1 MKNWINMK
9 HPLVKRFLPHL
20 IAVLSFLAISAIYF
34 YPAFNGYKLNQ
45 GDVTNFRGMAQE
57 IIEYRRMY
65 GEDPLWTNSMFGGM
79 PAYQISV
86 QHSNDVI
93 GILDEVITL
102 GLPRPANYLFLYL
115 LGFYILMLSL
125 RVKPATAAI
134 GALAFAFSSYYF
146 IILEAGHNT
155 KAHAI
160 GYMAPILAGI
170 IWAYRGK
177 FLFGGAV
184 AALFVA
190 LEVGANH
197 VQITYYLGF
206 LVLFVALVYAIRA
219 VRQQK
224 VKEYAKASV
233 VLLIAAALGIAAN
246 LNNLWPTYEYGQY
259 SIRGATE
266 LTVRPDGSSNEA
278 NTTAGLDRDYVTQWS
293 YGIQETLTLLVPNLM
308 GGESGALI
316 DQNTQKENPQ
326 LYREIAQGYQATQVF
341 PNTYWGD
348 QPFTSGPV
356 YFGAT
361 VFLLFLLGLVFV
373 RKRLKWAL
381 LATAILTIALAW
393 GKNFMGLTDFFLDY
407 LPGYDKFRAVT
418 IILSITGLVFP
429 LLGFLFLRRVQMK
442 PEVISENPKL
452 FFGIAGGVLLILL
465 ALVVAPQL
473 FFNFLSTRENEIFS
487 NLSQGESGA
496 AVLQYVSALQEARA
510 DLLVADALRSLLF
523 VLLTSVVIWFFA
535 KGKLNEKV
543 LLASMAV
550 LVVGDLWPIAKRYV
564 NNEKDRGR
572 YIAWQPEES
581 VTAAYPVAGADK
593 YILDREI
600 EMNPRVG
607 DAVNAA
613 VAEFRAEAKK
623 DVSKRA
629 GQAEIDDVKF
639 AALRFS
645 TDYRVLNLNGPFQE
659 SRTSYFHN
667 SLGGYHGAKLKRIQ
681 ELYDFHISKE
691 IAALSSVLQA
701 KPDVNS
707 VDRAVKNMDV
717 ANMLNTKYII
727 YNPEAPPFE
736 NDYAFGPAWFVE
748 FIDVAESADE
758 EILALDELDLRTE
771 AVIHS
776 DFSDA
781 VADFTY
787 QESAD
792 AAIAVEEHLPNY
804 ISYLYDSPVPQA
816 VVFSEI
822 YYPEGWNAYVDGEP
836 VEHFRAN
843 YTLRAMI
850 VPAGSHKIEFR
861 FEPSTYETASIISTS
876 AGLVVFFFFL
886 FAIYRNFK
894 TPEKDIY
901 EDLMS

>member
-1 MKNWINMK
+1 MK

-34 YPAFNGYKLNQ
+34 YPAFDGYKLNQ

-57 IIEYRRMY
+57 IIEFRRMY

-93 GILDEVITL
+93 GIIDNVISL
-102 GLPRPANYLFLYL
+102 GLPRPASYLFLYL

-125 RVKPATAAI
+125 RVKPALAAV

-160 GYMAPILAGI
+160 GYMAPVLAGI

-190 LEVGANH
+190 LEIGANH

-206 LVLFVALVYAIRA
+206 LVLFMVLVYAFRA
-219 VRQQK
+219 VRQHK
-224 VKEYAKASV
+224 VKEFIKASV
-233 VLLIAAALGIAAN
+233 VLLIAAALGVTAN

-266 LTVRPDGSSNEA
+266 LTITPDGNSNEA

-316 DQNTQKENPQ
+316 NQNTQKENPQ
-326 LYREIAQGYQATQVF
+326 MYRDIAQGYQATQVF
-341 PNTYWGD
+341 PNSYWGD

-361 VFLLFLLGLVFV
+361 VFLLFLLGLAFV

-407 LPGYDKFRAVT
+407 VPGYDKFRAVT
-418 IILSITGLVFP
+418 IVLSITGLVFP
-429 LLGFLFLRRVQMK
+429 ILGFLFLRQLMMK
-442 PEVISENPKL
+442 PEVISEKPKL
-452 FFGIAGGVLLILL
+452 FFGIAGGLSLILL
-465 ALVVAPQL
+465 ALVVAPQA
-473 FFNFLSTRENEIFS
+473 FFNFLSTQENEIFS
-487 NLSQGESGA
+487 SLSQGESGA
-496 AVLQYVSALQEARA
+496 AVLQYVSALQDARA
-510 DLLVADALRSLLF
+510 DLLVGDALRSLIF
-523 VLLTSVVIWFFA
+523 VLLTSAVIWFFA
-535 KGKLNEKV
+535 KGKLNEKLV
-543 LLASMAV
+543 LASLAI
-550 LVVGDLWPIAKRYV
+550 LVVADLWPVAKRYV

-572 YIAWQPEES
+572 YIAWQPEEAA
-581 VTAAYPVAGADK
+581 VTAYPVAGADE
-593 YILDREI
+593 YILDREMK
-600 EMNPRVG
+600 MNPRVG

-613 VAEFRAEAKK
+613 VTEFRAEAKK
-623 DVSKRA
+623 DVSRRA
-629 GQAEIDDVKF
+629 SQAEIEDVKF

-681 ELYDFHISKE
+681 ELYDFHIANE
-691 IAALSSVLQA
+691 INTLSTVLQGQ
-701 KPDVNS
+701 PDVNS
-707 VDRAVKNMDV
+707 VDQAVKNMAV
-717 ANMLNTKYII
+717 VNMLNTKYII

-736 NDYAFGPAWFVE
+736 NEYAYGPAWFVE
-748 FIDVAESADE
+748 YIETAESADE

-771 AVIHS
+771 AIVHS
-776 DFSDA
+776 DFSDE
-781 VADFTY
+781 VAGFTF

-822 YYPEGWNAYVDGEP
+822 YYPEGWNAYIDGESA
-836 VEHFRAN
+836 EHFRAN
-843 YTLRAMI
+843 YTLRGMI
-850 VPAGSHKIEFR
+850 IPEGSHKIEFK
-861 FEPSTYETASIISTS
+861 FEPATYETASLISTGS
-876 AGLVVFFFFL
+876 GLVVFFFFL
-886 FAIYRNFK
+886 FAVYRNFK
-894 TPEKDIY
+894 TPEEDIY
-901 EDLMS
+901 EDLMN